1 MDLLV
6 TTAQLAEHLHDPRW
20 MIFDVRHDLIDT
32 QKGAQAYAQGHIPGA
47 FFRHIDND
55 LSAPKSGTNGRH
67 PLPDQNVFA
76 EQMAALGLSA
86 SKRVVVYDAA
96 GGAFAVR
103 LWWMLRWLGVRD
115 VAVLD
120 GGFAKWA
127 AENRPVTTQVPE
139 PQAVSNDFTL
149 QTGMTVDAAFVL
161 AHIKDEQSP
170 LLDARAPE
178 RFRGAIE
185 PMDPV
190 AGHIPGAANRFFQLN
205 LNADGTFRPA
215 AELRREYLAL
225 LGGRAAQNLVHHCGS
240 GVTGC
245 HNLFA
250 MELAGLPGSRLYPGS
265 WSEWVADR
273 SRPVAQGE

>member
-6 TTAQLAEHLHDPRW
+6 TTAQLAEHLNDPHW
-20 MIFDVRHDLIDT
+20 MIFDVRHDLTDT
-32 QKGAQAYAQGHIPGA
+32 QKGARAYAQGHIPGA
-47 FFRHIDND
+47 FFRHIDDD

-67 PLPDQNVFA
+67 PLPDQSAFA

-86 SKRVVVYDAA
+86 SRRVVVYDDA

-103 LWWMLRWLGVRD
+103 LWWMLRWLGVRE

-127 AENRPVTTQVPE
+127 AEDRPVTSRVPE
-139 PQAVSNDFTL
+139 PQAVNNDFIL
-149 QTGMTVDAAFVL
+149 QTGMTVDTAFVL
-161 AHIKDEQSP
+161 AHINDEQSP

-178 RFRGAIE
+178 RFRGEVE

-190 AGHIPGAANRFFQLN
+190 AGHIPGAANRFFQSN

-215 AELRREYLAL
+215 AELRREYLSL
-225 LGGRAAQNLVHHCGS
+225 LNGRAAQQLVHHCGS

-250 MELAGLPGSRLYPGS
+250 MELAGVAGSRLYPGS

>member
-6 TTAQLAEHLHDPRW
+6 TAAQLAEHLNDPHW
-20 MIFDVRHDLIDT
+20 MIFDVRHDLADT
-32 QKGAQAYAQGHIPGA
+32 QKGARAYAQGHIPCA
-47 FFRHIDND
+47 IFRHIDND

-67 PLPDQNVFA
+67 PLPDQSAFA
-76 EQMAALGLSA
+76 EQMAALGLSV
-86 SKRVVVYDAA
+86 SKRVVVYDDA

-103 LWWMLRWLGVRD
+103 MWWMLRWLGVRD

-120 GGFAKWA
+120 GGFAKWT
-127 AENRPVTTQVPE
+127 AEARPVTTRVPE
-139 PQAVSNDFTL
+139 PQAVNNDFIL

-161 AHIKDEQSP
+161 AHIHDEQSL

-178 RFRGAIE
+178 RFRGEVE
-185 PMDPV
+185 PLDPV
-190 AGHIPGAANRFFQLN
+190 AGHIPGAANRSFQSN
-205 LNADGTFRPA
+205 LNVDGTFRPA
-215 AELRREYLAL
+215 AELRREYLSL
-225 LGGRAAQNLVHHCGS
+225 LYGRAGPLVHYCGS

-250 MELAGLPGSRLYPGS
+250 MELAGLSGSRLYPGS